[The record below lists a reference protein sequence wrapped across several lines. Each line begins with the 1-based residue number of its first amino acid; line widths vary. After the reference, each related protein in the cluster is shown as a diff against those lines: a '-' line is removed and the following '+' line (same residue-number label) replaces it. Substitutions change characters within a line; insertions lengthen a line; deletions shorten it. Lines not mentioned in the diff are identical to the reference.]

1 MKILFFDYWLKGI
14 ANFERLVPELR
25 RQGCTDLKM
34 VHVGSW
40 KAPQDKAVHEHDGFV
55 SYDISHYHTYSLLSV
70 LKREKPDV
78 LLILN
83 LYFLMDKALVVFCRK
98 LGIRVVYLEHGRTV
112 SSDRQSATLQV
123 KEDLRKN
130 FFSKI
135 RVDTAAMLYNYW
147 LSTIVSGKPLRF
159 FTSLYSLVKNPASMT
174 TYTSYTDELAV
185 DRMLLYSQDDKT
197 EFVCMR
203 HFPDSNM
210 TIVGNPE
217 LDGYVQSAVQDKQS
231 FLKTIGVRTADYL
244 LYLEGGFV
252 QARVMSKDEWH
263 SLMTVFAD
271 ICRRHGLTLV
281 VKLHPRTDQSQHQA
295 FFDKEGIVA
304 LKRVDF
310 RNIVEH
316 SYAVTSLMSTTIT
329 MPLVSGKRVISPR
342 WGSFAGTDKLYQED
356 VIRYVHTP
364 AEFEQVLMSGEPT
377 CLSEDHLKNSIG
389 PADGHVIERIVSE
402 LLVKGK

>member
-98 LGIRVVYLEHGRTV
+98 LGIRVVYLAHGRMLSNNDQ
-112 SSDRQSATLQV
+112 SSSHL
-123 KEDLRKN
+123 KEDLRKG
-130 FFSKI
+130 FLAKI
-135 RVDTAAMLYNYW
+135 RVDTIATLYNYW

-159 FTSLYSLVKNPASMT
+159 FTSLYSLVKDPASMT
-174 TYTSYTDELAV
+174 LYSTYTDELAA
-185 DRMLLYSQDDKT
+185 DKLLLYYESDKA
-197 EFVCMR
+197 EYVGR
-203 HFPDSNM
+203 RKFPDSNM
-210 TIVGNPE
+210 TVVGNPE
-217 LDGYVQSAVQDKQS
+217 LDGYVQSAVRDKQS
-231 FLKTIGVRTADYL
+231 FLNTIGVRTADYL
-244 LYLEGGFV
+244 LYLDDGHV
-252 QARVMSKDEWH
+252 QARVMSQDDWYGML
-263 SLMTVFAD
+263 SVLAG

-304 LKRVDF
+304 LKQVDF

-316 SYAVTSLMSTTIT
+316 SYAVTSLLSTTIT
-329 MPLVSGKRVISPR
+329 MPLISGKRVISPR
-342 WGSFAGTDKLYQED
+342 WGSFVDFNKSYPED
-356 VIRYVHTP
+356 VIQYVYTP
-364 AEFEQVLMSGEPT
+364 SEFETALLSGEPT
-377 CLSEDHLKNSIG
+377 NTSPDYLKNSIG
-389 PADGHVIERIVSE
+389 IIDGHAIERIVTE
-402 LLVKGK
+402 ILNK

>member
-14 ANFERLVPELR
+14 ANFERLVPELH

-40 KAPQDKAVHEHDGFV
+40 KAPQDKAVHEHKGFK
-55 SYDISHYHTYSLLSV
+55 SYDISCYRTYSLLSV
-70 LKREKPDV
+70 LRREKPDV

-112 SSDRQSATLQV
+112 STDRQSATLQV

-147 LSTIVSGKPLRF
+147 LSTVISGKPLRF
-159 FTSLYSLVKNPASMT
+159 FKSLYALVKDPASMT
-174 TYTSYTDELAV
+174 IYTSYTDELAV
-185 DRMLLYSQDDKT
+185 DKMLLFSEDDKT
-197 EFVCMR
+197 EFVCR
-203 HFPDSNM
+203 SQFPDHNM
-210 TIVGNPE
+210 TVVGSPE
-217 LDGYVQSAVQDKQS
+217 LDGYVQSTLMDRQS
-231 FLKTIGVRTADYL
+231 FLKTIGVATSDYL

-252 QARVMSKDEWH
+252 QARIMSKDDWYAML
-263 SLMTVFAD
+263 SVLAD
-271 ICRRHGLTLV
+271 ICRRHRLTLV
-281 VKLHPRTDQSQHQA
+281 AKLHPRTDQDEHQA

-304 LKRVDF
+304 LKQVDF

-342 WGSFAGTDKLYQED
+342 WGSFVDTDKLYQDD
-356 VIRYVHTP
+356 VIRYVYSP
-364 AEFEQVLMSGEPT
+364 SEFEQVLVSGEPT
-377 CLSEDHLKNSIG
+377 CLSEEHLKDSIG
-389 PADGHVIERIVSE
+389 RADGHVIERIVSE
-402 LLVKGK
+402 ILG

>member
-14 ANFERLVPELR
+14 ANFERLVPELH

-40 KAPQDKAVHEHDGFV
+40 KAPQDKAVHEHKGFM
-55 SYDISHYHTYSLLSV
+55 SYDISCYRTYSLLSV
-70 LKREKPDV
+70 LRREKPDV

-112 SSDRQSATLQV
+112 STDRQSATLQV

-147 LSTIVSGKPLRF
+147 LSTVISGKPLRF
-159 FTSLYSLVKNPASMT
+159 FKSLYALVKDPASMT

-185 DRMLLYSQDDKT
+185 DKMLLFSEDDKT
-197 EFVCMR
+197 EFVCR
-203 HFPDSNM
+203 RQFPDHNM
-210 TIVGNPE
+210 TVVGSPE
-217 LDGYVQSAVQDKQS
+217 LDGYVQSTLMDRQS
-231 FLKTIGVRTADYL
+231 FLKTIGVATSDYL

-252 QARVMSKDEWH
+252 QARIMSKDDWYAML
-263 SLMTVFAD
+263 SVLAD
-271 ICRRHGLTLV
+271 ICRRHRLTLV
-281 VKLHPRTDQSQHQA
+281 AKLHPRTDQDEHQA

-304 LKRVDF
+304 LKQVDF

-342 WGSFAGTDKLYQED
+342 WGSFVDTDKMYQDD
-356 VIRYVHTP
+356 VIRYVYSP
-364 AEFEQVLMSGEPT
+364 SEFEQVLVSGEPT
-377 CLSEDHLKNSIG
+377 CLSEEHLKDSIG
-389 PADGHVIERIVSE
+389 RADGHVIERIVSE
-402 LLVKGK
+402 ILG